1 MCETVDNPNEL
12 DQVNDEKLNELNTN
26 SDNFSPETE
35 KNIKTDKS
43 LGKKK
48 DRKLK
53 EEIEYLKLQN
63 EELKDKYLRIVAEYE
78 NFRKRSAKEKLEL
91 REETKISIMASF
103 IQIIDDMDR
112 AMQHL
117 GDVKDV
123 ESTIEG
129 VKLINQKF
137 IDFLKLQGIE
147 EINAENQEFNL
158 DLHEAITRF
167 PVTEEE
173 KKGKIVDVIQK
184 GYKINDKIIR
194 YSKVVVGE

>member
-1 MCETVDNPNEL
+1 MCETVDNSNEL
-12 DQVNDEKLNELNTN
+12 EQIDDEKLNAN
-26 SDNFSPETE
+26 SDNFSPEEE

-48 DRKLK
+48 ERKLK

>member
-1 MCETVDNPNEL
+1 MCETVDNSNEL
-12 DQVNDEKLNELNTN
+12 EQIDDEKLNAN
-26 SDNFSPETE
+26 SDNFSPEEE

-48 DRKLK
+48 ERKLK

-117 GDVKDV
+117 EGAKDV